1 MARLR
6 ICLIVP
12 RPETRTGAAV
22 SAARI
27 QRLLDPE
34 QFSIT
39 IADADSDEPIPACDI
54 VHVYDAWRAGQR
66 APEGM
71 PMVVTLAGEDV
82 MVDYHVASRREV
94 IDRVLGQARVVL
106 THNPAFQAIA
116 PHSRLVPV
124 SIDLAQE
131 LWDARKAWGVPRRAP
146 LFLVPGG
153 IRPAKRNHM
162 AVELLQAMPEAH
174 VVIAGPVL
182 DPLYASE
189 FLHQLPHVVLPRERM
204 WGAYASADV
213 VVNLSQAEG
222 LSNAVAEAMWV
233 GRPVLASDISGN
245 RYALDDTGLFFGDA
259 QELREEAVRMMASP
273 DLRRTLSR
281 RAQARARKIFSAADE
296 KRAIEKAYA
305 DAAR

>member
-12 RPETRTGAAV
+12 RPETRTGPAV

-27 QRLLDPE
+27 MRLVDPE
-34 QFSIT
+34 EYSIT
-39 IADADSDEPIPACDI
+39 IHDADSDEPIPACDI
-54 VHVYDAWRAGQR
+54 VHAYDAWRAGQR

-71 PMVVTLAGEDV
+71 PLVVSLAGEDV
-82 MVDYHVASRREV
+82 MIDYHVASRREV
-94 IDRVLGQARVVL
+94 IERVLGQARVVL

-116 PHSRLVPV
+116 PHARQMPA
-124 SIDLAQE
+124 SIDLTQE
-131 LWDARKAWGVPRRAP
+131 LWDARKAWNVPRRAP

-153 IRPAKRNHM
+153 IRPAKRNHL
-162 AVELLQAMPEAH
+162 ALELLTAMPEAY
-174 VVIAGPVL
+174 VVLAGPVL

-189 FLHQLPHVVLPRERM
+189 FLHKLAHVVLPRERM

-233 GRPVLASDISGN
+233 GRPILASDISGN
-245 RYALDDTGLFFGDA
+245 RHALDDAGLYFGDA
-259 QELREEAVRMMASP
+259 EQLRTEAVRMMASP

-296 KRAIEKAYA
+296 KRAIEKAYS